1 MDGINSSSAYTIA
14 YDLADDYIKG
24 EIDSIELVTTRY
36 KNMMTYTAENWQ
48 LLPVVADSERIK
60 EFRNKE
66 LDKELKIKHQESH
79 IEPLSEFLPNLK
91 VRVVNVIDLM
101 RLVSKSAH
109 PHGLTDAE
117 YDAIFT
123 KNKPIIFA
131 FHGYPNVIHE
141 LTYKRHNQNMH
152 VRGYIEEVKSA
163 VPDAVIILED
173 MKSGSN
179 ERIHTQGGVNLDIQI
194 GDHVYIDY
202 VGPGFDCR
210 ELCTGKAAHETWNIP
225 WNEVPFLKDSA
236 ITKYK
241 TSEISQEEYV
251 ETAKERILFLIKAF
265 PDRKEEILQ
274 TMPKRYNGISRQIFR
289 DVREQVI
296 FPLWL
301 QHEQLLRDGLGSFG
315 VEVNVV
321 EDGTLV
327 PMEIEVPDRFKNK
340 DKNNQER

>member
-1 MDGINSSSAYTIA
+1 MILDLSKKEHLPIINMYKKCKGIALVDKYLPKLSPLNKMYVINSLE
-14 YDLADDYIKG
+14 DWEKV
-24 EIDSIELVTTRY
+24 EHEFPVQ
-36 KNMMTYTAENWQ
+36 MMTARCDCPKGVNG
-48 LLPVVADSERIK
+48 K
-60 EFRNKE
+60 
-66 LDKELKIKHQESH
+66 
-79 IEPLSEFLPNLK
+79 LPNGQTFN
-91 VRVVNVIDLM
+91 RD
-101 RLVSKSAH
+101 R
-109 PHGLTDAE
+109 
-117 YDAIFT
+117 
-123 KNKPIIFA
+123 
-131 FHGYPNVIHE
+131 
-141 LTYKRHNQNMH
+141 

-225 WNEVPFLKDSA
+225 WNEVPFLKDSE

-340 DKNNQER
+340 NDKGER

>member
-1 MDGINSSSAYTIA
+1 MILDLSKKEHLPMINMYKKCKGIALVDKYLPQLSPLNKMYVINSLEDWEKVEHEFPAQ
-14 YDLADDYIKG
+14 
-24 EIDSIELVTTRY
+24 
-36 KNMMTYTAENWQ
+36 MMTARCDCPKGVNG
-48 LLPVVADSERIK
+48 K
-60 EFRNKE
+60 
-66 LDKELKIKHQESH
+66 
-79 IEPLSEFLPNLK
+79 LPNGQTFN
-91 VRVVNVIDLM
+91 RD
-101 RLVSKSAH
+101 R
-109 PHGLTDAE
+109 
-117 YDAIFT
+117 
-123 KNKPIIFA
+123 
-131 FHGYPNVIHE
+131 
-141 LTYKRHNQNMH
+141 

-210 ELCTGKAAHETWNIP
+210 ELCTGKAAHETWNIH

-301 QHEQLLRDGLGSFG
+301 QHEQLLKDGLGSFG
-315 VEVNVV
+315 VEVNIV

-340 DKNNQER
+340 NDKGER

>member
-1 MDGINSSSAYTIA
+1 MILDLSKKEHLPMINMYKKCKGIALVDKYLPKLSPLNKMYVINSLE
-14 YDLADDYIKG
+14 DWEKV
-24 EIDSIELVTTRY
+24 EHEFPVQ
-36 KNMMTYTAENWQ
+36 MMTARCDCPKGVNG
-48 LLPVVADSERIK
+48 K
-60 EFRNKE
+60 
-66 LDKELKIKHQESH
+66 
-79 IEPLSEFLPNLK
+79 LPNGQTFN
-91 VRVVNVIDLM
+91 RD
-101 RLVSKSAH
+101 R
-109 PHGLTDAE
+109 
-117 YDAIFT
+117 
-123 KNKPIIFA
+123 
-131 FHGYPNVIHE
+131 
-141 LTYKRHNQNMH
+141 

-340 DKNNQER
+340 NKNGQER

>member
-1 MDGINSSSAYTIA
+1 MILDLSKKEHLPMINMYKKCKGIALVDKYLPQLSPLNKMYVINSLE
-14 YDLADDYIKG
+14 DWEKV
-24 EIDSIELVTTRY
+24 EHEFPVQ
-36 KNMMTYTAENWQ
+36 MMTARCDCPKGVNG
-48 LLPVVADSERIK
+48 K
-60 EFRNKE
+60 
-66 LDKELKIKHQESH
+66 
-79 IEPLSEFLPNLK
+79 LPNGQTFN
-91 VRVVNVIDLM
+91 RD
-101 RLVSKSAH
+101 R
-109 PHGLTDAE
+109 
-117 YDAIFT
+117 
-123 KNKPIIFA
+123 
-131 FHGYPNVIHE
+131 
-141 LTYKRHNQNMH
+141 

-210 ELCTGKAAHETWNIP
+210 ELCTGKASHETWNIP

-321 EDGTLV
+321 EDGSLV

-340 DKNNQER
+340 DKNGQER

>member
-1 MDGINSSSAYTIA
+1 MILDLSKKEHLPMINMYKKCKGIALVDKYLPQLSPLNKMYVINSLE
-14 YDLADDYIKG
+14 DWEKV
-24 EIDSIELVTTRY
+24 EHEFPVQ
-36 KNMMTYTAENWQ
+36 MMTARCDCPKGVNG
-48 LLPVVADSERIK
+48 K
-60 EFRNKE
+60 
-66 LDKELKIKHQESH
+66 
-79 IEPLSEFLPNLK
+79 LPNGQTFN
-91 VRVVNVIDLM
+91 RD
-101 RLVSKSAH
+101 R
-109 PHGLTDAE
+109 
-117 YDAIFT
+117 
-123 KNKPIIFA
+123 
-131 FHGYPNVIHE
+131 
-141 LTYKRHNQNMH
+141 

-202 VGPGFDCR
+202 VGPSFDCR
-210 ELCTGKAAHETWNIP
+210 ELCTGKASHETWNIP

-340 DKNNQER
+340 NDKGER

>member
-1 MDGINSSSAYTIA
+1 MILDLSKKEHLPMINMYKKCKGIALVDKYLPKLSPLNKMYVINSLE
-14 YDLADDYIKG
+14 DWEKV
-24 EIDSIELVTTRY
+24 EHEFPVQ
-36 KNMMTYTAENWQ
+36 MMTARCDCPKGVNG
-48 LLPVVADSERIK
+48 K
-60 EFRNKE
+60 
-66 LDKELKIKHQESH
+66 
-79 IEPLSEFLPNLK
+79 LPNGQTFN
-91 VRVVNVIDLM
+91 RD
-101 RLVSKSAH
+101 R
-109 PHGLTDAE
+109 
-117 YDAIFT
+117 
-123 KNKPIIFA
+123 
-131 FHGYPNVIHE
+131 
-141 LTYKRHNQNMH
+141 

-301 QHEQLLRDGLGSFG
+301 QHEQLLKDGLGSFG
-315 VEVNVV
+315 VEVNIV

-340 DKNNQER
+340 NDKGER

>member
-1 MDGINSSSAYTIA
+1 MILDLSKKEHLPMINMYKKCKGIALVDKYLPKLSPLNKMYVINSLE
-14 YDLADDYIKG
+14 DWEKV
-24 EIDSIELVTTRY
+24 EHEFPVQ
-36 KNMMTYTAENWQ
+36 MMTARCDCPKGVNG
-48 LLPVVADSERIK
+48 K
-60 EFRNKE
+60 
-66 LDKELKIKHQESH
+66 
-79 IEPLSEFLPNLK
+79 LPNGQTFN
-91 VRVVNVIDLM
+91 RD
-101 RLVSKSAH
+101 R
-109 PHGLTDAE
+109 
-117 YDAIFT
+117 
-123 KNKPIIFA
+123 
-131 FHGYPNVIHE
+131 
-141 LTYKRHNQNMH
+141 

-265 PDRKEEILQ
+265 PDRKDEIIQ

-340 DKNNQER
+340 NDKGER

>member
-1 MDGINSSSAYTIA
+1 MILDLSKKEHLPMINMYKKCKGIALVDKYLPKLSPLNKMYVINSLE
-14 YDLADDYIKG
+14 DWEKV
-24 EIDSIELVTTRY
+24 EHEFPVQ
-36 KNMMTYTAENWQ
+36 MMTARCDCPKGVNG
-48 LLPVVADSERIK
+48 K
-60 EFRNKE
+60 
-66 LDKELKIKHQESH
+66 
-79 IEPLSEFLPNLK
+79 LPNGQTFN
-91 VRVVNVIDLM
+91 RD
-101 RLVSKSAH
+101 R
-109 PHGLTDAE
+109 
-117 YDAIFT
+117 
-123 KNKPIIFA
+123 
-131 FHGYPNVIHE
+131 
-141 LTYKRHNQNMH
+141 

-173 MKSGSN
+173 MKSCSN

-225 WNEVPFLKDSA
+225 WNEVPFLKDSE

-340 DKNNQER
+340 NDKGER

>member
-1 MDGINSSSAYTIA
+1 MILDLSKKEHLPMINMYKKCKGIALVDKYLPQLSPLNKMYVINSLE
-14 YDLADDYIKG
+14 DWEKV
-24 EIDSIELVTTRY
+24 EHEFPVQ
-36 KNMMTYTAENWQ
+36 MMTARCDCPKGVNG
-48 LLPVVADSERIK
+48 K
-60 EFRNKE
+60 
-66 LDKELKIKHQESH
+66 
-79 IEPLSEFLPNLK
+79 LPNGQTFN
-91 VRVVNVIDLM
+91 RD
-101 RLVSKSAH
+101 R
-109 PHGLTDAE
+109 
-117 YDAIFT
+117 
-123 KNKPIIFA
+123 
-131 FHGYPNVIHE
+131 
-141 LTYKRHNQNMH
+141 

-265 PDRKEEILQ
+265 PDRKDEILQ
-274 TMPKRYNGISRQIFR
+274 TIPKRYNRISRQIFR

-340 DKNNQER
+340 DKNVEER

>member
-1 MDGINSSSAYTIA
+1 MILDLSKKEHLPMINMYKKCKGIALVDKYLPKLSPLNKMYVINSLE
-14 YDLADDYIKG
+14 DWEKV
-24 EIDSIELVTTRY
+24 EHEFPVQ
-36 KNMMTYTAENWQ
+36 MMTARCDCPKGVNG
-48 LLPVVADSERIK
+48 K
-60 EFRNKE
+60 
-66 LDKELKIKHQESH
+66 
-79 IEPLSEFLPNLK
+79 LPNGQTFN
-91 VRVVNVIDLM
+91 RD
-101 RLVSKSAH
+101 R
-109 PHGLTDAE
+109 
-117 YDAIFT
+117 
-123 KNKPIIFA
+123 
-131 FHGYPNVIHE
+131 
-141 LTYKRHNQNMH
+141 

-225 WNEVPFLKDSA
+225 WNEVPFLKDSE

-265 PDRKEEILQ
+265 PDRKDEILQ

-340 DKNNQER
+340 NDKGER

>member
-1 MDGINSSSAYTIA
+1 MILDLSKKEHLPMINMYKKCKGIALVDKYLPQLSPLNKMYVINS
-14 YDLADDYIKG
+14 LDDWKKV
-24 EIDSIELVTTRY
+24 EHEFPVQ
-36 KNMMTYTAENWQ
+36 MMTARCDCPKGVNG
-48 LLPVVADSERIK
+48 K
-60 EFRNKE
+60 
-66 LDKELKIKHQESH
+66 
-79 IEPLSEFLPNLK
+79 LPNGK
-91 VRVVNVIDLM
+91 TFNRD
-101 RLVSKSAH
+101 R
-109 PHGLTDAE
+109 
-117 YDAIFT
+117 
-123 KNKPIIFA
+123 
-131 FHGYPNVIHE
+131 
-141 LTYKRHNQNMH
+141 

-241 TSEISQEEYV
+241 TSEILQEEYV

-321 EDGTLV
+321 ENGTLV

-340 DKNNQER
+340 DKNGQER

>member
-1 MDGINSSSAYTIA
+1 MILDLSKKEHLPMINMYKKCKGIALVDKYLPKLSPLNKMYVINSLE
-14 YDLADDYIKG
+14 DWEKV
-24 EIDSIELVTTRY
+24 EHEFPVQ
-36 KNMMTYTAENWQ
+36 MMTARCDCPKGVNG
-48 LLPVVADSERIK
+48 K
-60 EFRNKE
+60 
-66 LDKELKIKHQESH
+66 
-79 IEPLSEFLPNLK
+79 LPNGQTFN
-91 VRVVNVIDLM
+91 RD
-101 RLVSKSAH
+101 R
-109 PHGLTDAE
+109 
-117 YDAIFT
+117 
-123 KNKPIIFA
+123 
-131 FHGYPNVIHE
+131 
-141 LTYKRHNQNMH
+141 

-225 WNEVPFLKDSA
+225 WNEVPFLKDSE

-340 DKNNQER
+340 DKNSQER